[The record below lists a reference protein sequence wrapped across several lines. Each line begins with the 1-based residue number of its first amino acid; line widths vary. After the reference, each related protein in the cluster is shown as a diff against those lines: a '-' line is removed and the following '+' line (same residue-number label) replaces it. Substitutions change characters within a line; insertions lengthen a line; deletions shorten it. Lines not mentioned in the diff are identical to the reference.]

1 MATITWADKSTGDQ
15 FTAAECN
22 EIKDVV
28 NTNAALAGGGGNIQ
42 RVVANY
48 TASVSDVV
56 LADAT
61 STAITVTI
69 GSVSSGGVVTVKK
82 TDASGNLVTVIGG
95 SGQTIDGNAS
105 IIISSQFTSVTFICD
120 GIDWHII

>member
-61 STAITVTI
+61 SVAITVTI
-69 GSVSSGGVVTVKK
+69 GSGDSGGVVTVKK
-82 TDASGNLVTVIGG
+82 TDASANLVTVSGG

-105 IIISSQFTSVTFICD
+105 IIISNQFDSVTFICD